1 MRDHVVSPM
10 KYNGRQVQSPT
21 YGSTLLPDPYES
33 VKSPRATSPNR
44 SPHPPGPRP
53 RPGRNMANV
62 DGFETTQSTPPHS
75 PATPRS
81 PKGDERNF
89 KIVDDMSPSSCV
101 PGRPSYDTLKQE
113 DRDRYLPGFASEEGT
128 IVAPRN
134 VAALDSR
141 STSISVT
148 PTATSQ
154 PPSRTTSP
162 PRSVSTSPTLD
173 LHHDESSDDGGNG
186 TWIVKPQSPL
196 QSEEKPKLKVQI
208 ETPTTARPSPSKD
221 PTATLIAT
229 TSNSKRNNNPS
240 LIDETGN
247 SKRGILSEIMKE
259 REGRRENENENEKE
273 KERRAK
279 ETEKAWEKEHNQVPQ
294 ETSDMFV
301 DDEDGWAMRPPPEA
315 VYEKLELYFRNH
327 DLDKPVIEANSG
339 GASPTS
345 IELPFSSQAAVTSTS
360 NYDKDKEREK
370 CAKIRSK
377 KSIRYVAEDAK
388 RRIDRT
394 SKADSTFADIYSRK
408 RNTKFWGGKLEEVT
422 THQARSSSVSS
433 TTSASSSGSKL

>member
-1 MRDHVVSPM
+1 
-10 KYNGRQVQSPT
+10 
-21 YGSTLLPDPYES
+21 
-33 VKSPRATSPNR
+33 
-44 SPHPPGPRP
+44 
-53 RPGRNMANV
+53 
-62 DGFETTQSTPPHS
+62 
-75 PATPRS
+75 
-81 PKGDERNF
+81 
-89 KIVDDMSPSSCV
+89 MSPSSYV

-113 DRDRYLPGFASEEGT
+113 DRDRYLPGLATEEGT
-128 IVAPRN
+128 IVAPRD

-148 PTATSQ
+148 PTAASQ

-162 PRSVSTSPTLD
+162 PRSASTSPTLD

-208 ETPTTARPSPSKD
+208 ATPTTARPSPSKES
-221 PTATLIAT
+221 TATLIAA
-229 TSNSKRNNNPS
+229 TSDPKRNNNPS
-240 LIDETGN
+240 FIDETGN

-259 REGRRENENENEKE
+259 REGGRENENAKE
-273 KERRAK
+273 KEWRAK
-279 ETEKAWEKEHNQVPQ
+279 ETEKAWEKEHNQLPQ

-345 IELPFSSQAAVTSTS
+345 IEPPFSSQAAVTSAS

-433 TTSASSSGSKL
+433 TTPASSSGSKL